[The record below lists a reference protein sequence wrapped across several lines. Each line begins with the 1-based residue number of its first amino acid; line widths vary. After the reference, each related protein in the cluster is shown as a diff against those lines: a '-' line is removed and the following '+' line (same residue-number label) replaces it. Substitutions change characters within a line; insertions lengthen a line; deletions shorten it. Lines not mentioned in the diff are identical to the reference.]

1 MRKFLIFASLTLL
14 IVLFACGGH
23 QTPQQQE
30 KTQKELFE
38 EELAN
43 SKTPYARISAPQS
56 IDLGVFD
63 ATHLKKSVV
72 LKVNNTGTAPLYINT
87 LMPECDCTTLEI
99 SDSVVAPKS
108 DTRITVTM
116 DVTEYTPGKIHKSFS
131 IISNSV
137 DNHVLHIGL
146 DCERK

>member
-1 MRKFLIFASLTLL
+1 MFFASLALV
-14 IVLFACGGH
+14 IVLFSCGGSSN
-23 QTPQQQE
+23 TSQQQE

-38 EELAN
+38 EDLAN

-56 IDLGVFD
+56 IDMGVFD
-63 ATHLKKSVV
+63 ADHLKKSVV
-72 LKVNNTGTAPLYINT
+72 LKVNNTGTGPLYINT

-99 SDSVVAPKS
+99 SDSVVAPNS

>member
-1 MRKFLIFASLTLL
+1 
-14 IVLFACGGH
+14 
-23 QTPQQQE
+23 
-30 KTQKELFE
+30 
-38 EELAN
+38 
-43 SKTPYARISAPQS
+43 
-56 IDLGVFD
+56 
-63 ATHLKKSVV
+63 LKKSVV

-116 DVTEYTPGKIHKSFS
+116 DMSEYTPGKIHKSFS